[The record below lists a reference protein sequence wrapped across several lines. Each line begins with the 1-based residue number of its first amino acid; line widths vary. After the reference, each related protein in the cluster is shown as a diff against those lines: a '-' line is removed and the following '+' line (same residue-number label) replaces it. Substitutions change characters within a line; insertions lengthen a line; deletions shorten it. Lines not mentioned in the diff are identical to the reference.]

1 MPETPATA
9 LVHELPMRWADL
21 DQLGHVNNVTYV
33 DYAAEAR
40 AAHVAAAELPDRAV
54 ATVTAEYLR
63 PLLLSSTAVRV
74 TSVDDGERLVQ
85 EMAPATASAPFARVT
100 WGPLAAQDGPAPTG
114 GESYA
119 LRVRRSDL
127 DADGDVTTE
136 ALFEFAQEARIASVV
151 RVAGASGAAGAGT
164 GRYVVA
170 RVDVTRGEPFAW
182 RSEPYVA
189 RSVVTRVGRSS
200 FTVSTLFDDGRHG
213 RADAVLVGFD
223 LAEQRSR
230 VLDDAERAVLES
242 QLS

>member
-1 MPETPATA
+1 MPEPTTP
-9 LVHELPMRWADL
+9 LVHDLPMRWADL

-40 AAHVAAAELPDRAV
+40 AVHVADGVLQDRPAR
-54 ATVTAEYLR
+54 TVSVEYLR
-63 PLLLSSTAVRV
+63 PLLLSSTPVRV

-85 EMAPATASAPFARVT
+85 EIAPATATTPFARAT
-100 WGPLAAQDGPAPTG
+100 WHDEPLPDLAPVAS
-114 GESYA
+114 GETYD

-127 DADGDVTTE
+127 GPDGDATVE
-136 ALFEFAQEARIASVV
+136 ALFEFAQEARIVSVV
-151 RVAGASGAAGAGT
+151 RVAGTAGS

-170 RVDVTRGEPFAW
+170 RVDVRRGGPFTWGAATTR
-182 RSEPYVA
+182 A

-200 FTVSTLFDDGRHG
+200 FTVTTLFDDGRQG

-223 LAEQRSR
+223 LETQRSR
-230 VLDDAERAVLES
+230 VLGAEERAVLEA